1 MSASTSNSLRSA
13 SFRREVW
20 RLIAPYWRSEDKF
33 AAWSLLLVIIALT
46 LGAVYID
53 VLFNDWYNR
62 FYNSLQHKQKDD
74 FFREMGWF
82 CVLAAIWVVVVVYTT
97 YLNQML
103 QIRWRNWL
111 TKRYLT
117 EWVGDRT
124 YYHLQLTDTQGD
136 NPDQR
141 IAEDLRLFVEE
152 CLELSLGFLNASVT
166 FVSFVTI
173 LWALSGPISFALAGT
188 NITIPGYMVWAAV
201 LYAGVGTWI
210 IRRVGHPLVDLNNNQ
225 QRLEADFRFGLARF
239 RENTEGVALYRGE
252 SDELKGFKQRFSAL
266 YANWMARMKRQKRF
280 GWWQSGYNQLSVPF
294 PYLVAAPR
302 FFSGAIELGGLM
314 QIGNAFGQ
322 VKGSLS
328 WFINVYGMYAN
339 WRATTDRLLSFH
351 RAIELTRAA
360 RQSGTG
366 PLVESSTHDDMVRID
381 GLRLALPRGDTV
393 LETTQFHIK
402 QGDSVLIKGPTGC
415 GKSTLFRAI
424 AGIWPFG
431 EGTVQVTNPF
441 DVLFLPQR
449 PYFPLGNL
457 RLALSYPSSVG
468 SHEDDLLRATLVDV
482 GLGHL
487 VGALDDERIWS
498 MQLSGGEQQRIAVAR
513 ALLRKPQ
520 WLFLDEATSNLDDDA
535 QHEMYTLLR
544 ARLPGTTLVSIGHRA
559 DLARFHDKVVELH
572 KEEIGVARLML
583 AAT

>member
-1 MSASTSNSLRSA
+1 MSVPTSNSLRSA

-20 RLIAPYWRSEDKF
+20 RLIAPYWRSEDKV
-33 AAWSLLLVIIALT
+33 AAWTLLLVIIGLT

-62 FYNSLQHKQKDD
+62 FYNSLQHKQKDV

-82 CVLAAIWVVVVVYTT
+82 CVLAAIWVVVVVYAA

-103 QIRWRNWL
+103 QIRWRSWL
-111 TKRYLT
+111 TTRYLKD
-117 EWVGDRT
+117 WVGDRT
-124 YYHLQLTDTQGD
+124 YYRMQLTNSQGD

-141 IAEDLRLFVEE
+141 IADDLRLFVNET
-152 CLELSLGFLNASVT
+152 LDLSLGFLNASVT
-166 FVSFVTI
+166 FVSFVGI
-173 LWALSGPISFALAGT
+173 LWALSGPLSFALGGT
-188 NITIPGYMVWAAV
+188 DITIPGYMVWVAL

-210 IRRVGHPLVDLNNNQ
+210 IRKVGHPLVDLNNNQ
-225 QRLEADFRFGLARF
+225 QRLEADFRFSLARF

-252 SDELKGFKQRFSAL
+252 SDELSGFSHRFSAV
-266 YANWMARMKRQKRF
+266 YTNWIAIMKRQKLF

-328 WFINVYGMYAN
+328 WFINVYSLYAN

-351 RAIELTRAA
+351 RAIEQTHTQR
-360 RQSGTG
+360 RTG
-366 PLVESSTHDDMVRID
+366 DGPVVDPTSQDDSVQIE
-381 GLRLALPRGDTV
+381 GLHLNLPHGDTV
-393 LETTQFHIK
+393 MEAGSFAIR
-402 QGDSVLIKGPTGC
+402 QGERVLIKGPTGC

-431 EGTVQVTNPF
+431 DGRIQVGKDF

-457 RLALSYPSSVG
+457 RLALSYPSAVG
-468 SHEDDLLRATLVDV
+468 THDDDLLRATLADV
-482 GLGHL
+482 GLAHL
-487 VGALDDERIWS
+487 AGNLDDERIWS
-498 MQLSGGEQQRIAVAR
+498 MQLSGGEQQRIAIAR
-513 ALLRKPQ
+513 ALLRKPK
-520 WLFLDEATSNLDDDA
+520 WLFLDEATSSLDDRA
-535 QHEMYTLLR
+535 QHALYTLLR
-544 ARLPGTTLVSIGHRA
+544 ERLPGTTLVSIGHRTE
-559 DLARFHDKVVELH
+559 LVQFHDKVVELR
-572 KEEIGVARLML
+572 KESTGASSLVL
-583 AAT
+583 APA